1 MSDTSM
7 PLNTRIKLSAMMF
20 LQFMMLPCW
29 FIPMFAYV
37 NKMEGG
43 AQWAFWCGMIMAFGN
58 ITAPLFGMFSDRFLN
73 SEKVLA
79 ICNFAGAGLLLWAW
93 KIQDPKM
100 LFICLLLVMLFYMPT
115 WSLTATIAMANST
128 TEAFP
133 QIRVFGSLGWVA
145 SAVFSIIGTKYFG
158 IENFDL
164 TSNIFLGGA
173 IASVLG
179 GVLAF
184 FLPATPPKA
193 KGTPMSIADAL
204 GLKALVLFKRLDFAV
219 FSILILLAMVPFQWY
234 NVYNGAYLDEKG
246 FELLTVTMN
255 WGQVFELIFMLMIPF
270 ILKKAGYKWAM
281 VLGLGALV
289 FRYGSFY
296 LGANDL
302 IIKGIWYQGQEL
314 SIPIGDF
321 GGILIHGLIFGLL
334 IIGSQMYVDA
344 AAPAE
349 LRGQAQGLIGLIMF
363 GGGTLLSNWVFQKI
377 LDANVV
383 VKTKFATDGGPAKE
397 VITHTWTNAVVMAAV
412 LAVLM
417 AVLFQPRTEKK
428 A

>member
-1 MSDTSM
+1 MPGSMSM
-7 PLNTRIKLSAMMF
+7 GTRVKLSAMMF
-20 LQFMMLPCW
+20 LQFMMLPVW

-37 NKMEGG
+37 GKMPGG
-43 AQWAFWCGMIMAFGN
+43 GQWAFWCGMIMAFGT
-58 ITAPLFGMFSDRFLN
+58 ISSPLFGMFADRFLN

-79 ICNFAGAGLLLWAW
+79 FCNFAGAALLFWAW
-93 KIQDPKM
+93 KIQDPKT

-145 SAVFSIIGTKYFG
+145 SAIFSIIGTKCFG
-158 IENFDL
+158 IQNFDL
-164 TSNIFLGGA
+164 TSYIFLGGA
-173 IASVLG
+173 IASILG

-219 FSILILLAMVPFQWY
+219 FAILILLAMVPFQWY

-246 FELLTVTMN
+246 FKFITLTMN
-255 WGQVFELIFMLMIPF
+255 LGQVFELIFMLMIPL

-289 FRYGSFY
+289 FRYTCFY
-296 LGANDL
+296 FGAT
-302 IIKGIWYQGQEL
+302 GINAL
-314 SIPIGDF
+314 DF

-334 IIGSQMYVDA
+334 IVGSQMYVDA

-377 LDANVV
+377 LDANLIE
-383 VKTKFATDGGPAKE
+383 KT
-397 VITHTWTNAVVMAAV
+397 VTNAQNVAETVKAHNWAQPYLIALGISAALMV
-412 LAVLM
+412 AM
-417 AVLFQPRTEKK
+417 AVLFNPKK
-428 A
+428 AEQ

>member
-1 MSDTSM
+1 MPGSMSM
-7 PLNTRIKLSAMMF
+7 GMRFKLSAMMF
-20 LQFMMLPCW
+20 LQFMMLPVW

-37 NKMEGG
+37 GKMPNAGE
-43 AQWAFWCGMIMAFGN
+43 WPFWCGMIMAFGT
-58 ITAPLFGMFSDRFLN
+58 ITSPLFGMFSDRFMN

-79 ICNFAGAGLLLWAW
+79 LCNFAGAGLLAWAYTI
-93 KIQDPKM
+93 KDPKM
-100 LFICLLLVMLFYMPT
+100 LFIALLLTMLFYMPT

-145 SAVFSIIGTKYFG
+145 SAIFSIVGVKVFH

-164 TSNIFLGGA
+164 TPYIFMGGA

-184 FLPATPPKA
+184 FLPKTPPKA
-193 KGTPMSIADAL
+193 KGQPMSIADAL

-219 FSILILLAMVPFQWY
+219 FALLILLAMVPFQWY
-234 NVYNGAYLDEKG
+234 NVYNGQYLTEKG
-246 FELLTVTMN
+246 FKFLTVTMN
-255 WGQVFELIFMLMIPF
+255 LGQVFEMIFMLLIPI

-281 VLGLGALV
+281 VIGLGALV
-289 FRYGSFY
+289 VRYVAFY
-296 LGANDL
+296 FGATNGAVAFDFA
-302 IIKGIWYQGQEL
+302 GI
-314 SIPIGDF
+314 F
-321 GGILIHGLIFGLL
+321 VHGLIFGLL
-334 IIGSQMYVDA
+334 IVGSQMYVDA

-363 GGGTLLSNWVFQKI
+363 GGGTLLSNFVFDKLLKAAEVMKPVIVEGKETLVKAHQWDKPYLI
-377 LDANVV
+377 ALGASVV
-383 VKTKFATDGGPAKE
+383 L
-397 VITHTWTNAVVMAAV
+397 M
-412 LAVLM
+412 VLM
-417 AVLFQPRTEKK
+417 AVLFKPQGSDKN

>member
-1 MSDTSM
+1 MPGSMSIGM
-7 PLNTRIKLSAMMF
+7 RVKLSAMMF
-20 LQFMMLPCW
+20 LQFMMLPVW

-37 NKMEGG
+37 GKMPGG
-43 AQWAFWCGMIMAFGN
+43 GQWAFWCGMIMAFGT
-58 ITAPLFGMFSDRFLN
+58 ITSPLFGMFSDRFMN

-79 ICNFAGAGLLLWAW
+79 LCNFAGAALLLWAW
-93 KIQDPKM
+93 KITDPKM

-115 WSLTATIAMANST
+115 WSITATIAMANST

-145 SAVFSIIGTKYFG
+145 SAIFSIIGTKCFG

-173 IASVLG
+173 IASILG

-219 FSILILLAMVPFQWY
+219 FAILILLAMVPFQWY

-246 FELLTVTMN
+246 FKFITMTMN
-255 WGQVFELIFMLMIPF
+255 LGQVFELIFMLMIPL

-281 VLGLGALV
+281 VIGLGALV

-296 LGANDL
+296 LGSTCCDVM
-302 IIKGIWYQGQEL
+302 
-314 SIPIGDF
+314 DF

-334 IIGSQMYVDA
+334 IVGSQMYVDA

-377 LDANVV
+377 LDANLVE
-383 VKTKFATDGGPAKE
+383 KT
-397 VITHTWTNAVVMAAV
+397 ITNAQNVAETVKVHNWTQPYLIALGISAV
-412 LAVLM
+412 LMVLM
-417 AVLFQPRTEKK
+417 AVLFQPHTEKK
-428 A
+428 EV

>member
-1 MSDTSM
+1 MPGSMSM
-7 PLNTRIKLSAMMF
+7 GTRVKLSAMMF
-20 LQFMMLPCW
+20 LQFMMLPVW
-29 FIPMFAYV
+29 FIPMLAYV
-37 NKMEGG
+37 NKMPGG
-43 AQWAFWCGMIMAFGN
+43 GQWAFWCGMIMAFGT
-58 ITAPLFGMFSDRFLN
+58 ISSPLFGMFADRFMN

-79 ICNFAGAGLLLWAW
+79 LCNFAGAALLFWAW

-145 SAVFSIIGTKYFG
+145 SAIFSVIGTKCFG

-164 TSNIFLGGA
+164 TSNIFFGGA
-173 IASVLG
+173 IASILG

-184 FLPATPPKA
+184 FLPATLPKA

-204 GLKALVLFKRLDFAV
+204 GLKALVLFKRLDFAI
-219 FSILILLAMVPFQWY
+219 FAILILLAMVPFQWY
-234 NVYNGAYLDEKG
+234 NVYNGVYLDEKG
-246 FELLTVTMN
+246 FKFITLTMN
-255 WGQVFELIFMLMIPF
+255 LGQVFELIFMLMIPL

-289 FRYGSFY
+289 FRYGCFY
-296 LGANDL
+296 FGAKSVDFL
-302 IIKGIWYQGQEL
+302 
-314 SIPIGDF
+314 DF

-334 IIGSQMYVDA
+334 IVGSQMYVDA

-363 GGGTLLSNWVFQKI
+363 GGGTLLSNWVFQKV
-377 LDANVV
+377 LDANLVEKTVTNAKNVAEV
-383 VKTKFATDGGPAKE
+383 VKVHNWVQPYLIALGISVALM
-397 VITHTWTNAVVMAAV
+397 VA
-412 LAVLM
+412 M
-417 AVLFQPRTEKK
+417 AVLFNPKK
-428 A
+428 AEQ

>member
-1 MSDTSM
+1 MPGSMSM
-7 PLNTRIKLSAMMF
+7 GTRVKLSAMMF
-20 LQFMMLPCW
+20 LQFMMLPVW

-37 NKMEGG
+37 GKMPGG
-43 AQWAFWCGMIMAFGN
+43 GQWAFWCGMIMAFGT
-58 ITAPLFGMFSDRFLN
+58 ISSPLFGMFADRFLN

-79 ICNFAGAGLLLWAW
+79 FCNFAGAALLFWAW
-93 KIQDPKM
+93 KIQDPKT

-145 SAVFSIIGTKYFG
+145 SAIFSVIGTNCFG

-164 TSNIFLGGA
+164 TSNIFFGGA
-173 IASVLG
+173 IASILG

-204 GLKALVLFKRLDFAV
+204 GLKALVLFKRLDFAI
-219 FSILILLAMVPFQWY
+219 FAILILLAMVPFQWY
-234 NVYNGAYLDEKG
+234 NVYNGVYLDEKG
-246 FELLTVTMN
+246 FKFITLTMN
-255 WGQVFELIFMLMIPF
+255 LGQVFELIFMLMIPL

-289 FRYGSFY
+289 FRYGCFY
-296 LGANDL
+296 FGA
-302 IIKGIWYQGQEL
+302 K
-314 SIPIGDF
+314 SIDFLDF

-334 IIGSQMYVDA
+334 IVGSQMYVDA

-363 GGGTLLSNWVFQKI
+363 GGGTLLSNWVFQKV
-377 LDANVV
+377 LDANLVEKTVTNAKNVAKV
-383 VKTKFATDGGPAKE
+383 VKVHNWVQPYLIALGISVALM
-397 VITHTWTNAVVMAAV
+397 VA
-412 LAVLM
+412 M
-417 AVLFQPRTEKK
+417 AVLFNPKK
-428 A
+428 AEQ

>member
-115 WSLTATIAMANST
+115 WAITANIAMSNST
-128 TEAFP
+128 TAAFP

-145 SAVFSIIGTKYFG
+145 SAIFSVIGTKFFQ
-158 IENFDL
+158 IENFDS
-164 TSNIFLGGA
+164 TSYIFLSGA

-184 FLPATPPKA
+184 FLPPTPPKA

-204 GLKALVLFKRLDFAV
+204 GLKAFVLFKRPDFLV
-219 FSILILLAMVPFQWY
+219 FGVLILLAMIPFQWY
-234 NVYNGAYLDEKG
+234 NVYNGQYLTEKG
-246 FELLTVTMN
+246 FKFLTLTTN
-255 WGQVFELIFMLMIPF
+255 LGQVFELVFMLMIPF
-270 ILKKAGYKWAM
+270 ILKKAGYKWGM
-281 VLGLGALV
+281 VIGLLALV
-289 FRYGSFY
+289 MRYGCFY
-296 LGANDL
+296 FGAAGVNAL
-302 IIKGIWYQGQEL
+302 
-314 SIPIGDF
+314 DF
-321 GGILIHGLIFGLL
+321 GGIFVHGLIFGLL

-349 LRGQAQGLIGLIMF
+349 LRGQAQGLIGLITF
-363 GGGTLLSNWVFQKI
+363 GAGTLLSNWVFQKI
-377 LDANVV
+377 LDANIADQV
-383 VKTKFATDGGPAKE
+383 AK
-397 VITHTWTNAVVMAAV
+397 THTWTKPYLYAVIMGAV

>member
-79 ICNFAGAGLLLWAW
+79 LCNFAGAGLLLWAW

-100 LFICLLLVMLFYMPT
+100 LFVCLLLVMLFYMPT
-115 WSLTATIAMANST
+115 WAITANIAMSNST
-128 TEAFP
+128 TAAFP

-145 SAVFSIIGTKYFG
+145 SAVFSVIGTKCLG
-158 IENFDL
+158 IENFDS
-164 TSNIFLGGA
+164 TSNIFLSGA

-184 FLPATPPKA
+184 FLPPTPPKA

-204 GLKALVLFKRLDFAV
+204 GLKAFVLFKRPDFLV
-219 FSILILLAMVPFQWY
+219 FGVLILLAMIPFQWY
-234 NVYNGAYLDEKG
+234 NVYNGQYLAEKG
-246 FELLTVTMN
+246 FKFLTLTTN
-255 WGQVFELIFMLMIPF
+255 LGQVFELVFMLMIPF
-270 ILKKAGYKWAM
+270 ILKKAGYKWGM
-281 VLGLGALV
+281 VIGLLALV
-289 FRYGSFY
+289 TRYGCFY
-296 LGANDL
+296 LGATGVNAL
-302 IIKGIWYQGQEL
+302 
-314 SIPIGDF
+314 DF
-321 GGILIHGLIFGLL
+321 GGIFVHGLIFGLL

-349 LRGQAQGLIGLIMF
+349 LRGQAQGLIGLITF
-363 GGGTLLSNWVFQKI
+363 GGGTLLSNWVFDKI
-377 LDANVV
+377 LAANEIKDVATGAV
-383 VKTKFATDGGPAKE
+383 THLWTKPYLY
-397 VITHTWTNAVVMAAV
+397 AVVMAAV

-417 AVLFQPRTEKK
+417 AVFFQPRTEKK